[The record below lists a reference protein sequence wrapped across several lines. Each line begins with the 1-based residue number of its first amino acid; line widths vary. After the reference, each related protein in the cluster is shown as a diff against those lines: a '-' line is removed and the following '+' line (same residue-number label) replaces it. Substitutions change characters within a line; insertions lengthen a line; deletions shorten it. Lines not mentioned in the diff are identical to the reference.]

1 MNFLGHFYTAASDRS
16 LMVGSFLGD
25 FLKGPVEDHRTIYQ
39 PGLRLHRAVDAIGD
53 RTESFRENCRRL
65 RSSSDR
71 YATVVADIVN
81 DHLLA
86 SGWND
91 FSALPLESFVA
102 GCHEAIA
109 SGLADF
115 PSVPRSVATRMIE
128 EGWLESYASLEGLA
142 LSLERF
148 RRRIRPPLEVDRI
161 VRTVEQER
169 LAMMSSFRGFL
180 LAVETHPRIAG
191 LRSQRPDWVILSS
204 HGA

>member
-1 MNFLGHFYTAASDRS
+1 
-16 LMVGSFLGD
+16 MVGSFLGD
-25 FLKGPVEDHRTIYQ
+25 FLKGPVEDHRAIYQ

-65 RSSSDR
+65 RPSCDR
-71 YATVVADIVN
+71 YATVVADIVG

-86 SGWND
+86 SGWD
-91 FSALPLESFVA
+91 EFSELPLETFVT
-102 GCHEAIA
+102 GCHAAIA
-109 SGLADF
+109 SGLDEF
-115 PSVPRSVATRMIE
+115 PSVARSVAIRMIE
-128 EGWLESYASLEGLA
+128 EGWLESYARLDGLA

-148 RRRIRPPLEVDRI
+148 RRRIRPPLDVDRI

-191 LRSQRPDWVILSS
+191 LRSQRPI
-204 HGA
+204 G